1 MGTTAMTMPNRA
13 KIYWKET
20 KYEFLRSLRLR
31 AYTFSVIGFPVMFYI
46 LFGLLINRGET
57 LANVSVGTYLLATY
71 GTFGIMGA
79 SLFGTAGALSAERGL
94 GWLQVKRASPM
105 PPVAYFTAKIVKG
118 VIFSIVVVLCL
129 LALGIAFGNVHIA
142 FFTALKLIF
151 ILAAGSLPFCAM
163 GLAIGYFAGPNSAPA
178 IINMIYLP
186 LSFCSGLWIPFM
198 FLPKFLQQL
207 AEFLPSYHVSQ
218 LALAVVGAGRN
229 EPNWIHWIA
238 LAIFTALCIAVA
250 LYGERRDEGK
260 LYG

>member
-1 MGTTAMTMPNRA
+1 MSTTTISTPSPAN
-13 KIYWKET
+13 IYWKEA
-20 KYEFLRSLRLR
+20 KYELLRSLRLQV
-31 AYTFSVIGFPVMFYI
+31 YTFSVIGFPVMFYI
-46 LFGLLINRGET
+46 LFGLFITRGQT
-57 LANVSVGTYLLATY
+57 LSNLSASTYLLATY

-105 PPVAYFTAKIVKG
+105 PPIAYFTAKIVKG

-163 GLAIGYFAGPNSAPA
+163 GLAIGYFAGPNSAPSV
-178 IINMIYLP
+178 INMIYLP
-186 LSFCSGLWIPFM
+186 LSFCSGLWVPFM

-207 AEFLPSYHVSQ
+207 AQFLPSYHLSQ
-218 LALAVVGAGRN
+218 LALGVIGAGRN
-229 EPNWIHWIA
+229 EPSWIHWTA
-238 LAIFTALCIAVA
+238 LLIFTALCIAVA